1 MKKLFIILSP
11 KKARLL
17 HYSLFFFAAAL
28 LLLTACEPEDPQVG
42 TGTEQPPIIHVVNN
56 CDKTIIFKVSEDK
69 GSYINEEVQPRSK
82 GGPYKLTDVYN
93 NTLTHDS
100 LEVAILTHQNEFDS
114 VASHLIY
121 FEHILFDPLPQHVF
135 TVLPN
140 YTVEYTL
147 MMANP

>member
-1 MKKLFIILSP
+1 MKKLFII
-11 KKARLL
+11 

-28 LLLTACEPEDPQVG
+28 LLAACEPEDPQVG
-42 TGTEQPPIIHVVNN
+42 VGTENPPVIRVVNN

-69 GSYINEEVQPRSK
+69 GNYIYEEVQPRSK
-82 GGPYKLTDVYN
+82 GGPWKLTDGYN
-93 NTLTHDS
+93 NALPHEPM
-100 LEVAILTHQNEFDS
+100 EVAILTHQNEFDS
-114 VASHLIY
+114 VESHLIY